1 VHSGDSACSL
11 PPHSLG
17 QDVQQVIAAQA
28 RALALELG
36 VVGLMNAQF
45 AVQEGQ
51 VYLIEVNPRGSRTVP
66 FVSKAIGTPLAKLA
80 TRLMLGERLAEMR
93 VNPMPR
99 GSYAV
104 KETVFPFARFPGSDL
119 MLGPEMLSTGEVM
132 GRGASFAEA
141 FIKSQ
146 VAASNSLRPT
156 GHVFIG
162 VRDADKAATIML
174 ARSLRSLGYTLLA
187 TPGTR
192 RVLQEGGL
200 TGVTETSLKAGEPG
214 SLYEY
219 MQAGTLALVINTT
232 RPGKR
237 RIDPTHL
244 RRMVLTYQIPYC
256 TTMEAAR
263 TLVGAM
269 ETLGP
274 GAAFTYS
281 PLGGYEHTVG
291 PS

>member
-1 VHSGDSACSL
+1 
-11 PPHSLG
+11 
-17 QDVQQVIAAQA
+17 
-28 RALALELG
+28 
-36 VVGLMNAQF
+36 
-45 AVQEGQ
+45 
-51 VYLIEVNPRGSRTVP
+51 
-66 FVSKAIGTPLAKLA
+66 
-80 TRLMLGERLAEMR
+80 
-93 VNPMPR
+93 
-99 GSYAV
+99 
-104 KETVFPFARFPGSDL
+104 
-119 MLGPEMLSTGEVM
+119 
-132 GRGASFAEA
+132 
-141 FIKSQ
+141 
-146 VAASNSLRPT
+146 
-156 GHVFIG
+156 
-162 VRDADKAATIML
+162 
-174 ARSLRSLGYTLLA
+174 
-187 TPGTR
+187 
-192 RVLQEGGL
+192 
-200 TGVTETSLKAGEPG
+200 
-214 SLYEY
+214 